1 MVINRCLLSL
11 LTGLIFCGCLAST
24 YAEANLADK
33 HNGTPTPI
41 DVFAELPPFQSISL
55 SPDGN
60 QAIALR
66 AFQGTYHAVL
76 MDFTSGKSK
85 LLMAADPDNFLFNW
99 CRFANPT
106 RVVCSIRSYIV
117 LRAGTIGLGG
127 RAYRDGRTVA
137 TRLLAID
144 TDGRNQLQL
153 IPEAKSR
160 LGGDLQWNSPNQDD
174 VISWLPDDPKHIM
187 VQVAREDRLHP
198 SVYKLNIYTNK
209 LKREQRFLS
218 SIYRWYADRDGEL
231 RLATG
236 RTSNGE
242 GVAYS
247 YVNGKR
253 TSISISHL
261 NGLDQPTLLTV
272 APDNKSVYVIA
283 NHDGADTQGLYRVAI
298 ATGQVI
304 ETLFQDTEFDV
315 TRFYNHSPTQQI
327 LYAGYN
333 EDGPELTWFNKELQ
347 SAIESVSTTLGNPR
361 FVDIWSTTPSLS
373 HFILAAQGNG
383 IAQAVYRYSVADR
396 SLVKLSDFRQGAN
409 VKFEYVTYT
418 ARDGQIIPAY
428 LALPGPRQ
436 NGPYPTI
443 IDPHGGPWSEDD
455 GRYFFLNQYFID
467 RGYAILKPNF
477 RGSTGYG
484 DAYTAAGFEQW
495 GGLMQDDV
503 IDGLDWMIEQKLTD
517 ANKVC
522 IHGGSY
528 GGYVALVAA
537 YKTPEKLR
545 CAISFAGVTDLADL
559 RSRLFNFR
567 FGRLSTARLPKGD
580 ALVQNSPIENV
591 EKIQVPLL
599 LVHGDVDRSVM
610 IEQSR
615 NLVDKLVEADIE
627 HQYIEQPNGD
637 HFLSLQAHR
646 LEYLQALEQFLAKHM
661 GD

>member
-198 SVYKLNIYTNK
+198 SVYKLNIYTNE

-231 RLATG
+231 RFATG

-247 YVNGKR
+247 YANGKR

-261 NGLDQPTLLTV
+261 NGLDQPTLLTI